1 MRFPLSLAFLDCLG
15 LECCKNLAK
24 ENLERE
30 GIASESSQLK
40 SSQVL
45 ILVPEESALLW
56 QGWEDASGKSGD
68 SCRDL
73 HTLKPLL
80 FKKAGAFYVESL
92 LFYGAHVGLG
102 KIEAVNL

>member
-1 MRFPLSLAFLDCLG
+1 M
-15 LECCKNLAK
+15 
-24 ENLERE
+24 ERE
-30 GIASESSQLK
+30 GIASESGQLK

-45 ILVPEESALLW
+45 ILVPEESARV
-56 QGWEDASGKSGD
+56 EIASGKSGD

-73 HTLKPLL
+73 HILKPLL

>member
-1 MRFPLSLAFLDCLG
+1 M
-15 LECCKNLAK
+15 
-24 ENLERE
+24 ERE
-30 GIASESSQLK
+30 GIASEFGQLK

-56 QGWEDASGKSGD
+56 QGWEIASGKSGD

-73 HTLKPLL
+73 HILGLL

-102 KIEAVNL
+102 KIEVVNL